1 MFALLAFL
9 GFFVLPQ
16 VLFLMSIIPIPNVK
30 AEEIRE
36 WVRYATHLRDWVW
49 EHEKEYHQLQ
59 YNPAGPATTEIMNPL
74 ELLNRTIEESSRHTL
89 LTEMRKTLMKVVGKF
104 DSIQIWFRRFDLLI
118 G

>member
-16 VLFLMSIIPIPNVK
+16 VLFLMSIISIPNVK

-36 WVRYATHLRDWVW
+36 WARYAPHLRDWVW

-59 YNPAGPATTEIMNPL
+59 YNPAGPAAKA
-74 ELLNRTIEESSRHTL
+74 LL
-89 LTEMRKTLMKVVGKF
+89 KTG
-104 DSIQIWFRRFDLLI
+104 